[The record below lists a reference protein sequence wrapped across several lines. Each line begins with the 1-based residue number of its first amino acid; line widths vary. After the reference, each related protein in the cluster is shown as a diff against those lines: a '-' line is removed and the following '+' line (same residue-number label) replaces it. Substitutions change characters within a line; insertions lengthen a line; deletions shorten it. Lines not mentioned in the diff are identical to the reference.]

1 MKTVLIET
9 QYLPPIP
16 YFTILLQ
23 QDSVVLERHEHF
35 TKQSYRNRCTI
46 LTAQGQQ
53 NLIVPLTY
61 KHGKVFITDVRID
74 YSQKWLNNH
83 WRAIESAYRKAP
95 FFEHYGDDLQEAL
108 FKKQAFL
115 YDLNIEILTI
125 CLRWLRSK
133 IKIQESMSYEK
144 TPGEGII
151 DLRNS
156 IHPKKA
162 ELLGAHG
169 DVMAYPQVFGNK
181 FVEHLSILDLIM
193 CEGPSAPSFVGYSAR
208 LQ

>member
-23 QDSVVLERHEHF
+23 QDGVVLERHEHF
-35 TKQSYRNRCTI
+35 IKQSFRNRCTI
-46 LTAQGQQ
+46 LTAQGPQ

-95 FFEHYGDDLQEAL
+95 FFEHYADDLREAL
-108 FKKQAFL
+108 FRKQTFL
-115 YDLNIEILTI
+115 YDLNMEILTI
-125 CLRWLRSK
+125 CLGWLRSK
-133 IKIQESMSYEK
+133 IQIQESMSYEK
-144 TPGEGII
+144 TPAEGIN
-151 DLRNS
+151 DLRNV

-162 ELLGAHG
+162 ELL
-169 DVMAYPQVFGNK
+169 DVHCNAMAYPQVFGNK
-181 FVEHLSILDLIM
+181 FVEHLSILDLVM
-193 CEGPSAPSFVGYSAR
+193 CEGPNARSVVGQVVR
-208 LQ
+208 PQ